1 MKWHELT
8 YLRTPKVMRITLAPE
23 DPMDPGRA
31 AEIAARLMAE
41 FARRTGLA
49 PPTRTP
55 QRYLW
60 TDAFAVCNFLELHRR
75 DGEPDHLALA
85 RALIDQVHHVLGR
98 FRGDDARRGWL
109 GGRSEDDGERH
120 PTAGGLRIGKPLPE
134 RGVREPIDERL
145 EWDRDGQYFH
155 YLTKWM
161 HALCQ
166 AAWVTGEAHYAQWAA
181 ELGRAAY
188 DGFVRRSTSGA
199 VAGLAWKMSTDL
211 SRPLVAGM
219 GLHDALDGYLS
230 LREALQALAATR
242 APAVNFGAAIDSLR
256 ALCIDRD
263 WTTDDPLGLGG
274 LLFDADRLCQFSG
287 LAGEGDS
294 RLFDDL
300 LAACARGLSAF
311 RASRPLDDPVAWR
324 LAFRE
329 LGLAIGL
336 RALPVIGDP
345 ARHEKPG
352 HPARSRAIDLLQRAQ
367 PLADEIVAAWLPQ
380 VQQGDE
386 TWRAHQD
393 INEVMLASALIP
405 DTFLAIGEPPH

>member
-1 MKWHELT
+1 MNS
-8 YLRTPKVMRITLAPE
+8 
-23 DPMDPGRA
+23 GRA
-31 AEIAARLMAE
+31 PEIAARLMAD

-49 PPTRTP
+49 PAARSP

-60 TDAFAVCNFLELHRR
+60 TDAFAVCNFFELHRR
-75 DGEPDHLALA
+75 NGAADALAHA

-98 FRGDDARRGWL
+98 FRDDDRRRGWL
-109 GGRSEDDGERH
+109 SGRSDADGERH

-134 RGVREPIDERL
+134 RGAREPIDERL

-166 AAWVTGEAHYAQWAA
+166 AAWFTGEAAYAQWAA
-181 ELGRAAY
+181 ELGKAAY
-188 DGFVRRSTSGA
+188 DGFAIRAASGA
-199 VAGLAWKMSTDL
+199 VIGVAWKMSTDL
-211 SRPLVAGM
+211 SRPLVPGA

-230 LREALQALAATR
+230 LREIQRALAAMP
-242 APAVNFGAAIDSLR
+242 APGLQLGAATEALR
-256 ALCIDRD
+256 ALCVGRN

-274 LLFDADRLCQFSG
+274 LLFDACRLCQLGG
-287 LAGEGDS
+287 LTEEEDL
-294 RLFDDL
+294 RLLDDL

-311 RASRPLDDPVAWR
+311 LASRQLSDPLAHR

-336 RALPVIGDP
+336 RALPIIADAAPRRPRLG
-345 ARHEKPG
+345 
-352 HPARSRAIDLLQRAQ
+352 RAIDLLQRSQ
-367 PLADEIVAAWLPQ
+367 PLADDIVAAWLPQ
-380 VQQGDE
+380 AQQGDA
-386 TWRAHQD
+386 TWLAHRD

-405 DTFLAIGEPPH
+405 DTVLAIGKPAR